1 MLCNVGSIIS
11 SLLCVIAITSLFT
24 NLPWPGDSEGIFWF
38 TIQLLL
44 APLPLAHLST
54 THAKSGLS
62 DTLRNKQAQCIRK
75 VGLFLPLE
83 NYVSAS
89 LKDKVQST

>member
-1 MLCNVGSIIS
+1 MLCNAGSIIS

-38 TIQLLL
+38 TSR
-44 APLPLAHLST
+44 LPLAHLST